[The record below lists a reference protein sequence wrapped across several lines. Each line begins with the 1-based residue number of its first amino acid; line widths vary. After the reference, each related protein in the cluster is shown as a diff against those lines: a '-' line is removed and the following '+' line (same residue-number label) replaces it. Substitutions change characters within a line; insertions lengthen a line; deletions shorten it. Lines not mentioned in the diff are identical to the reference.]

1 MLELTFLEG
10 LQPYL
15 TVNIAILHE
24 VIQSIYCVSGGGVT
38 MKNLSR
44 WTCNKG
50 SYRNIQRLYAS
61 PIDWLSLNIY
71 LITSC
76 YFGNQ
81 FSGEYLLAV
90 DETVEG
96 KSRKKTWGISSFY
109 SSIVGKP
116 IRSVSFHAISL
127 VEVVSGKS
135 FMLEV
140 SQNIKKVA
148 EEVAAKPK
156 HSRPGRPKGSKDKNK
171 QKSKGLIYEGFA
183 LLLEK
188 VLPVLHNF
196 IKVKYVVADGSYGN
210 KTGCIIAQE
219 NGLELISKLNRNTGL
234 YLPYD
239 GSYAGKGRKRKY
251 GKKINYDNLPTKNL
265 VSSTCEGG
273 VRENIYQFKE
283 IWTTHMPYKINVIV
297 ITKTVIKSGKVS
309 RVVLFSTCLE
319 IDAKTLKK
327 YYSLRF
333 QIEFNFRDAKQYFG
347 LSDFK
352 NTKERQ
358 LTNAVGLAFFMGNI
372 SLILQKQAKQKW
384 KIDEVSIQDLKAYF
398 RGYKYAFSIFNTL
411 QKDQNTIFNPI
422 DFKDTL
428 SIGAIHSF

>member
-15 TVNIAILHE
+15 SVNIAILHE
-24 VIQSIYCVSGGGVT
+24 VIQSIYCVSGGGIT

-44 WTCNKG
+44 WTGAKG
-50 SYRNIQRLYAS
+50 SYRNIQRLYGS
-61 PIDWLSLNIY
+61 QIDWLALNIY

-76 YFGNQ
+76 YFGYEL
-81 FSGEYLLAV
+81 SGEYLLAV

-127 VEVVSGKS
+127 VEVVSGTS

-140 SQNIKKVA
+140 TQNIKETKTDV
-148 EEVAAKPK
+148 VAKPK
-156 HSRPGRPKGSKDKNK
+156 YDRSGRPKGSKNKNK
-171 QKSKGLIYEGFA
+171 QKSKGLIYKGFA

-188 VLPVLHNF
+188 VLPVLSKV
-196 IKVKYVVADGSYGN
+196 IKVKYVVGDGSYGN
-210 KTGCIIAQE
+210 KTGCLIAQE

-239 GSYAGKGRKRKY
+239 GPYAGKGRKRKY
-251 GKKINYDNLPTKNL
+251 GKKINYDYLPAKNL
-265 VSSTCEGG
+265 VSSTCEDG
-273 VRENIYQFKE
+273 VKEDIYQFRE
-283 IWTTHMPYKINVIV
+283 IWTKHMPYKINVIV
-297 ITKTVIKSGKVS
+297 ITKTDFKSGKVG
-309 RVVLFSTCLE
+309 RVVLFSTCRE
-319 IDAKTLKK
+319 VDAKTLKK

-352 NTKERQ
+352 NTKKRQ

-384 KIDEVSIQDLKAYF
+384 QVDQVSIQDLKAYF

-411 QKDQNTIFNPI
+411 QKDQNAIFNPI

>member
-1 MLELTFLEG
+1 M
-10 LQPYL
+10 
-15 TVNIAILHE
+15 
-24 VIQSIYCVSGGGVT
+24 
-38 MKNLSR
+38 
-44 WTCNKG
+44 
-50 SYRNIQRLYAS
+50 
-61 PIDWLSLNIY
+61 
-71 LITSC
+71 
-76 YFGNQ
+76 
-81 FSGEYLLAV
+81 
-90 DETVEG
+90 
-96 KSRKKTWGISSFY
+96 
-109 SSIVGKP
+109 GKP

-127 VEVVSGKS
+127 IEAASGKS

-140 SQNIKKVA
+140 SQNIKKPE
-148 EEVAAKPK
+148 EEVALTPK
-156 HSRPGRPKGSKDKNK
+156 HNKPGRPKGSKDKNK
-171 QKSKGLIYEGFA
+171 QKSNGLIYKGFA

-188 VLPVLHNF
+188 VLPVLNKF
-196 IKVKYVVADGSYGN
+196 ISVQYVVADGSYGN

-219 NGLELISKLNRNTGL
+219 NDLELISKLKRNTGL
-234 YLPYD
+234 YLPYA

-251 GKKINYDNLPTKNL
+251 GKKVNYDNLPSQNL

-273 VRENIYQFKE
+273 VQENIYQFKE
-283 IWTTHMPYKINVIV
+283 VWTKHIPYKVNVVV
-297 ITKTVIKSGKVS
+297 ITKTVIKSKKVS

-327 YYSLRF
+327 YYGLRF

-358 LTNAVGLAFFMGNI
+358 LTNAVGLAFFIGNI

-384 KIDEVSIQDLKAYF
+384 EVDEVSVQDLKAYF

-411 QKDQNTIFNPI
+411 QKDQNVIFNPM